1 MAVGNLELIT
11 KVTASSVS
19 SFDVDN
25 IFSSKYDV
33 YQLEFFGGNA
43 STQSNEIYLRLM
55 NSSGVVTT
63 STYDYANLNMPSS
76 TTFAEDR
83 STSASQ
89 FQRFLYLNISDYGT
103 SATLNVFN
111 PNDSSSYTFVEWQ
124 SSIFGTVNVG
134 RKGIGV
140 EHTAQ
145 TITGINLLSNGTN
158 VMDSLTVS
166 VYGLASN

>member
-1 MAVGNLELIT
+1 MKPSLEFIT
-11 KVTASSVS
+11 SVTASSVS

-25 IFSSKYDV
+25 IFSSEYDF
-33 YQLEFFGGNA
+33 YQLLFSGGTA

-63 STYDYANLNMPSS
+63 STYNYANLNMPSS

-83 STSASQ
+83 STTASR
-89 FQRFLYLNISDYGT
+89 FQRVLYLHTSDYGT
-103 SATLNVFN
+103 SGTLNVFN
-111 PNDSSSYTFVEWQ
+111 PNDSSSYTFVKWQ
-124 SSIFGTVNVG
+124 SSIFGTVGVG

-158 VMDSLTVS
+158 VMDSISVS
-166 VYGLASN
+166 VYGVK

>member
-1 MAVGNLELIT
+1 MKPSLEFIT
-11 KVTASSVS
+11 SVTASSVS

-25 IFSSKYDV
+25 IFSSEYDF
-33 YQLEFFGGNA
+33 YQLLFSGGTA

-63 STYDYANLNMPSS
+63 STYNYANLNMPSS
-76 TTFAEDR
+76 TTYAEDR
-83 STSASQ
+83 STSASR

-103 SATLNVFN
+103 SATLNVYN
-111 PNDSSSYTFVEWQ
+111 PNDSSKYTFVKWA
-124 SSIFGTVNVG
+124 SSVYGTVGIG

-140 EHTAQ
+140 EKTLQ

-158 VMDSLTVS
+158 VMDSIKVS
-166 VYGLASN
+166 VFGVK

>member
-1 MAVGNLELIT
+1 MAGSLEFIT

-43 STQSNEIYLRLM
+43 STQSNEVYLRLM

-63 STYDYANLNMPSS
+63 STYDYANLNMTSS
-76 TTFAEDR
+76 ASFTEDK
-83 STSASQ
+83 STSASR
-89 FQRFLYLNISDYGT
+89 FQRFLYLHTSDYGT
-103 SATLNVFN
+103 SGTLNVFN
-111 PNDSSSYTFVEWQ
+111 PNDSSSYTFVKWQ
-124 SSIFGTVNVG
+124 STVFAAFGVG

-158 VMDSLTVS
+158 VMDSISVS
-166 VYGLASN
+166 VYGVK

>member
-33 YQLEFFGGNA
+33 YQLEFFGGSA

-63 STYDYANLNMPSS
+63 STYDYA
-76 TTFAEDR
+76 EDR
-83 STSASQ
+83 SESASQ

-111 PNDSSSYTFVEWQ
+111 PNDSSSYTFVKWQ
-124 SSIFGTVNVG
+124 SSVFGTVNVG